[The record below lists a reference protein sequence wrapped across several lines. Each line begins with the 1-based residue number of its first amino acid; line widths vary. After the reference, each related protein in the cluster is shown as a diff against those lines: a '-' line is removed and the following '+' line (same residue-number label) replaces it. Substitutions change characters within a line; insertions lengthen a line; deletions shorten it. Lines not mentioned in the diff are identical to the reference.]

1 MYIGNS
7 GCLLLLFVR
16 ILLAV
21 AVVLVVLVVMVVAQR
36 LLSFLSHNKII

>member
-16 ILLAV
+16 ILLVV
-21 AVVLVVLVVMVVAQR
+21 AVVLVVLVVMVVAQ
-36 LLSFLSHNKII
+36 LLKPQ